1 MLVGTYNPSLV
12 LVSLGVAIL
21 ASYTALGMA
30 NRVRASNGLPAARYW
45 LAGGALAMGIGIWSM
60 HFVGMLAFNLPIPMG
75 YDLPLTVLS
84 LGIAIGCSAF
94 ALWIVC
100 KDELPWRRLIAG
112 ALLMGVGI
120 AAMHYLGM
128 AAMRMAA
135 MPM

>member
-30 NRVRASNGLPAARYW
+30 NRVRAANGLPAARYW

-75 YDLPLTVLS
+75 YDLPLTLLS
-84 LGIAIGCSAF
+84 AAPPSRCGSSARTT
-94 ALWIVC
+94 C
-100 KDELPWRRLIAG
+100 PGAG
-112 ALLMGVGI
+112 
-120 AAMHYLGM
+120 
-128 AAMRMAA
+128 
-135 MPM
+135 

>member
-30 NRVRASNGLPAARYW
+30 NRVRASHGLPAARYW
-45 LAGGALAMGIGIWSM
+45 LAGGAFAMGVGIWSM

-75 YDLPLTVLS
+75 YDLSLTVLS
-84 LGIAIGCSAF
+84 LAIAVGCSAF

-100 KDELPWRRLIAG
+100 KDELPWRRLLSG
-112 ALLMGVGI
+112 ALLMGAGI
-120 AAMHYLGM
+120 
-128 AAMRMAA
+128 
-135 MPM
+135 